1 VKFALKTNS
10 LNSSKIKEI
19 NTNQE
24 NYSIPLLQGFDE
36 LWQAT
41 ESSLPSY
48 QDLSD
53 LVQKDKKDYTEQILF
68 LTDENNLL
76 RNENFALKQEMV
88 DLIQKNRIYE
98 KITQDYSHLMDLNR
112 ILTKQLNSLM
122 VSREKEKR
130 QLSALKELLS

>member
-1 VKFALKTNS
+1 MVA
-10 LNSSKIKEI
+10 
-19 NTNQE
+19 
-24 NYSIPLLQGFDE
+24 PLLQGFDE

-41 ESSLPSY
+41 ELSLPSY

-53 LVQKDKKDYTEQILF
+53 LAQKDKENYSEQILF

-76 RNENFALKQEMV
+76 RNENFALRQEMV

-98 KITQDYSHLMDLNR
+98 KIAQDYSHLMDLNR
-112 ILTKQLNSLM
+112 LLTKQLNSLM

-130 QLSALKELLS
+130 QLSVLKELLS

>member
-1 VKFALKTNS
+1 MKTNS
-10 LNSSKIKEI
+10 LNSSKIKEV
-19 NTNQE
+19 NTDQE
-24 NYSIPLLQGFDE
+24 NYLIPLLQGFDE

-41 ESSLPSY
+41 ELSLPSY

-53 LVQKDKKDYTEQILF
+53 LAEKDKKDYSEQILF

-98 KITQDYSHLMDLNR
+98 KIAQDYSHLMDLNR
-112 ILTKQLNSLM
+112 LLTKQLNSLM
-122 VSREKEKR
+122 VSREKEKH

>member
-1 VKFALKTNS
+1 MKTNS
-10 LNSSKIKEI
+10 LNSSKIKEV
-19 NTNQE
+19 NTDQE
-24 NYSIPLLQGFDE
+24 NSLIPLLQGFDE

-41 ESSLPSY
+41 ELSLPSY

-53 LVQKDKKDYTEQILF
+53 LAEKDKKDYSEQILF

-98 KITQDYSHLMDLNR
+98 KIAQDYSHLMDLNR
-112 ILTKQLNSLM
+112 LLTKQLNSLM
-122 VSREKEKR
+122 VSREKEKH

>member
-1 VKFALKTNS
+1 LKTNS
-10 LNSSKIKEI
+10 LNSSKIKEV
-19 NTNQE
+19 NTDQE
-24 NYSIPLLQGFDE
+24 NSLIPLLQGFDE

-41 ESSLPSY
+41 ELSLPSY

-53 LVQKDKKDYTEQILF
+53 LAEKDKKDYSEQILF

-98 KITQDYSHLMDLNR
+98 KIAQDYSHLMDLNR
-112 ILTKQLNSLM
+112 LLTKQLNSLM
-122 VSREKEKR
+122 VSREKEKH